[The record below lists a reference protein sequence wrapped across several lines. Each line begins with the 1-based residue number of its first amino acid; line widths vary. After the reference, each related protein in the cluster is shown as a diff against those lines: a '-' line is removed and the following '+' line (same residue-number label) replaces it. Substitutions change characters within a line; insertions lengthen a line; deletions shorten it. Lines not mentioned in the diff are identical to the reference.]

1 MPDVN
6 AIFCGCVRD
15 VAAHVDAVLLNIDR
29 LTGLF
34 RKSAFLFIENDSTDD
49 SLARL
54 KNWTSIHPH
63 SNIISHSKLDLIRP
77 SRTQRLAFCRN
88 LLLQEIKKSLYREYD
103 VVVMLDMDDIN
114 AAPID
119 LGGVSEALSF
129 LRKTESAAAV
139 CAYQE
144 NYYDL
149 WALRHSEHFPI
160 DIWEECLRQSLATS
174 KSDQEIFS
182 GIRTRY
188 PMSFLSPDNPT
199 KVLSAFGGLALYKRS
214 ALVTNPCTYS
224 GEKDF
229 FASSQTGQGQPELK
243 FGKIQQCEHA
253 PFHYGFKTQ
262 GKDIFVMPSLGKQ
275 HTTGLLNPSF
285 FRTIVI
291 S

>member
-1 MPDVN
+1 MSDLN

-15 VAAHVDAVLLNIDR
+15 VAAHLDAVLLNIDR
-29 LTGLF
+29 FTGLF

-54 KNWTSIHPH
+54 KNWSSRHTNT
-63 SNIISHSKLDLIRP
+63 NIISHSGLDLIRP

-88 LLLQEIKKSLYREYD
+88 LLVQEIKKSLYQEYD

-119 LGGVSEALSF
+119 LGGVSQALSF
-129 LRKTESAAAV
+129 LMKTESAAAV

-149 WALRHSEHFPI
+149 WALRHPEHFPI
-160 DIWEECLRQSLATS
+160 DIWEECLRESLATS

-182 GIRTRY
+182 GLRARY
-188 PMSFLSPDNPT
+188 PMGFLSPDNPT
-199 KVLSAFGGLALYKRS
+199 KVLSAFGGLGLYKRS
-214 ALVTNPCTYS
+214 ALVTNPCAYS

-229 FASSQTGQGQPELK
+229 FALSQLGQGQPELK
-243 FGKIQQCEHA
+243 FGKIQQCEHV

-262 GKDIFVMPSLGKQ
+262 GMDMFIMPTLGNQ
-275 HTTGLLNPSF
+275 HTTGLLNASF

-291 S
+291 N